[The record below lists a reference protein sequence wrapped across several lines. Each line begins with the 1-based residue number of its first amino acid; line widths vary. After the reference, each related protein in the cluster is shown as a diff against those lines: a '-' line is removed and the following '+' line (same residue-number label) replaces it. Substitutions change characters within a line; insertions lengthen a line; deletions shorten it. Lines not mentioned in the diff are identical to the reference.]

1 MNKRL
6 IVFLFGFVIGIL
18 LLSNQTF
25 AQSQVSIGIAAGYPK
40 GNNNFDVVVKDKPGT
55 NLVMYV
61 NDKNPNKATVN
72 KDDWAT
78 FRKVSFIDSGK
89 VSFTKSIKNGFFSS
103 REIPI
108 NYSEFYRV
116 TNGNLYFY
124 QNNPTKTNPIGVR
137 TKTTGCVISPNLEQD
152 KACTPGAIFSNAT
165 KDMVCKSGYS
175 SSVRDVSN
183 SEKNQ
188 VFAEYGVKTH
198 TSGQYEVDHL
208 VSLELGG
215 SNDIANLWPEAATP
229 TPGFH
234 EKDKVENKLHSEV
247 CNGTITLA
255 VAQQE
260 IANDWLKI
268 YVSLYPAVATAPTP
282 KPAAITN
289 VTPTVSTPSAPAEVS
304 DNGHTAL
311 CVDGTYSD
319 AVNHQGACSHHGGV
333 SVWYK

>member
-1 MNKRL
+1 MSKRL
-6 IVFLFGFVIGIL
+6 IIFLFGFVIGIL
-18 LLSNQTF
+18 LLGSQAF
-25 AQSQVSIGIAAGYPK
+25 AQSQLSIGVAAGYPK

-55 NLVMYV
+55 KLVMYV
-61 NDKNPNKATVN
+61 NDKNPSRATVN
-72 KDDWAT
+72 KEDWAT
-78 FRKVSFIDSGK
+78 FRNVSFIDSGK
-89 VSFTKSIKNGFFSS
+89 VSFTKLIKGSS
-103 REIPI
+103 GSQEKPI
-108 NYSEFYRV
+108 NYTRYFQV
-116 TNGNLYFY
+116 TNGDIYFY
-124 QNNPTKTNPIGVR
+124 VSSPTITNPIGVR

-255 VAQQE
+255 AAQQE
-260 IANDWLKI
+260 IATDWLQI
-268 YVSLYPAVATAPTP
+268 YISLYPPVVATPTP
-282 KPAAITN
+282 KPATSTTT
-289 VTPTVSTPSAPAEVS
+289 TPAVVAPSAPTTVPG
-304 DNGHTAL
+304 NGHTAL